1 MYLANNL
8 KYLRKKM
15 SKTQDGLSAELGIG
29 RTTIANY
36 EAGISEPSIETIRTF
51 AKYFGVSID
60 DLLSTNMESATDSN
74 EPKPNK
80 DVLLRAATSAGAAY
94 SNIPQIITVDS
105 RGNDNII
112 YVPVKARA
120 GYLHGYGDP
129 EFMETLPTFR
139 LPGLNNATYRMF
151 EVEGP
156 SMAPNVLHGD
166 RIIGE
171 WIDDPYKI
179 RDNRVHVVVHTG
191 GVAVKRV
198 INRLKERGKI
208 YLKSDTIAHRHEF
221 PTIEVDPADI
231 KEIWYGR
238 LKISSDFTEPAEVYH
253 RLADLEM
260 DVMEMKRMFHK
271 ES

>member
-8 KYLRKKM
+8 KFLRKK
-15 SKTQDGLSAELGIG
+15 SGKTQDALSSAVNIG

-36 EAGISEPSIETIRTF
+36 EAGISEPNLETLVTF
-51 AKYFGVSID
+51 STFFGVSLD
-60 DLLSTNMESATDSN
+60 DLLSKNMEDIVKSN
-74 EPKPNK
+74 EK
-80 DVLLRAATSAGAAY
+80 DIMLRAVSPNVTTGY
-94 SNIPQIITVDS
+94 SSIPRIITVDNS
-105 RGNDNII
+105 GNDNII

-120 GYLHGYGDP
+120 GYLSGYGDA

-151 EVEGP
+151 EVDGP

-171 WIDDPYKI
+171 WIDELDKI
-179 RDNRVHVVVHTG
+179 RDNRVYVIVHEG
-191 GVAVKRV
+191 GVAMKRLV
-198 INRLKERGKI
+198 NRLKERGKL

-221 PTIEVDPADI
+221 PTVEIDPADV
-231 KEIWYGR
+231 KEVWYGR
-238 LKISSDFTEPAEVYH
+238 MKISSDFSEPAEVYH

-260 DVMEMKRMFHK
+260 DVMEMKNAIK
-271 ES
+271 KG

>member
-1 MYLANNL
+1 MYLATNL
-8 KYLRKKM
+8 KYLRKKAG
-15 SKTQDGLSAELGIG
+15 KTQDVLSSEMKIG

-36 EAGISEPSIETIRTF
+36 EAGISEPNLETLIAF
-51 AKYFGVSID
+51 SSYFGISLD
-60 DLLSTNMESATDSN
+60 DLLSKNMEDILKAG
-74 EPKPNK
+74 EK
-80 DVLLRAATSAGAAY
+80 DVMLRSAFANDKEY
-94 SNIPQIITVDS
+94 SSIPKIITVDNS
-105 RGNDNII
+105 GNDNII

-120 GYLHGYGDP
+120 GYLLGYGDA
-129 EFMETLPTFR
+129 EYMETLPTFR

-151 EVEGP
+151 EVDGP

-171 WIDDPYKI
+171 WIDALDKI
-179 RDNRVHVVVHTG
+179 RDNRVYVVVHSG

-198 INRLKERGKI
+198 VNRLQERGKL

-221 PTIEVDPADI
+221 PTLEIDPEDI
-231 KEIWYGR
+231 KEVWYGR

-260 DVMEMKRMFHK
+260 DVMEMKRMMK
-271 ES
+271 EK